1 MGTQDFPLH
10 LPNHETTLN
19 AKPILVFAPCVKQ
32 SVVKSATLELLHA
45 YSQKVH
51 DVPLKQA
58 QTAIFGAKPNFAR
71 AIGTVDSILNPR
83 IVRRECPKRL

>member
-32 SVVKSATLELLHA
+32 SVVKSATLEL
-45 YSQKVH
+45 
-51 DVPLKQA
+51 
-58 QTAIFGAKPNFAR
+58 
-71 AIGTVDSILNPR
+71 
-83 IVRRECPKRL
+83 